1 MYVRTVTRRSCDC
14 GGRSESGGIYRV
26 RGRRGTR
33 PSVGGKI
40 VEGSH
45 ARHGAAAAAD
55 EIEWISKRRA
65 RTSDAAAV
73 YIIQNDDDDA
83 DANT

>member
-1 MYVRTVTRRSCDC
+1 MYVRTMTRRSCDC

-26 RGRRGTR
+26 LGRRGTR
-33 PSVGGKI
+33 PSVGGEI

-45 ARHGAAAAAD
+45 ARYGAAAAD